1 MKPILKINETE
12 EEEINESENVQQ
24 KINVVKPITEIKIF
38 SSVEEFNDYYANNK
52 KLFEELT
59 TCKLNK
65 MFKVDGFKISKIK
78 GVVSLKS
85 IPQSR
90 ITSLM
95 KIDDLTKRIEIIEE
109 RINQIIDFIN
119 HDSLS
124 PGP

>member
-95 KIDDLTKRIEIIEE
+95 KIDDLTKRIEEIEE
-109 RINQIIDFIN
+109 RMNQIIDFIN